1 LSGTGDDLFAEEDT
15 MRKWLSLLGICVGLS
30 MQITSAGA
38 QIVPPFTSFTP
49 GTAPGFVTPP
59 HPHPPV
65 PVPTPII
72 GTPFWWGGTDYSA
85 PAQSPDLN
93 VVVNPAPE
101 PPPPPVVYNPPST
114 EITPSGAEVVRL
126 MSTSPAR

>member
-1 LSGTGDDLFAEEDT
+1 M
-15 MRKWLSLLGICVGLS
+15 MRIWLSAAAICAGVFILVS
-30 MQITSAGA
+30 PAGA

-49 GTAPGFVTPP
+49 GTAPGVVAPRPP

-65 PVPTPII
+65 PPPVI
-72 GTPFWWGGTDYSA
+72 GTPFPFWWGDTGYNP
-85 PAQSPDLN
+85 PAQSPNVN

-101 PPPPPVVYNPPST
+101 PPPPPVVYNPPSA
-114 EITPSGAEVVRL
+114 EMTPSGAEVVRL

>member
-1 LSGTGDDLFAEEDT
+1 
-15 MRKWLSLLGICVGLS
+15 MRIWLSPVAICAGVFILVGP
-30 MQITSAGA
+30 AGA

-49 GTAPGFVTPP
+49 GTAPGFVAPRPP
-59 HPHPPV
+59 HPRPPV
-65 PVPTPII
+65 PPPII
-72 GTPFWWGGTDYSA
+72 ATPYPFWDGVGYSA
-85 PAQSPDLN
+85 PAPAPDVN

-101 PPPPPVVYNPPST
+101 PPPPPVVYNPPSA